1 MIFKSISFKNIMR
14 RLSVFILSLFTTVLF
29 AQQIPLNQFVQN
41 RLNQLFITADSSVY
55 TSFRNTNWLEWNQL
69 HILHKNE
76 IIDSVFGLNANENG
90 SYFFNH
96 FTTDNWIKAAGNN
109 NILAVDPVFE
119 GTVCFSSEKNNP
131 LYSGAAG

>member
-1 MIFKSISFKNIMR
+1 MISNPHLLNIIMR
-14 RLSVFILSLFTTVLF
+14 SFFIFILSLFTTVLF

-96 FTTDNWIKAAGNN
+96 FTTD
-109 NILAVDPVFE
+109 
-119 GTVCFSSEKNNP
+119 
-131 LYSGAAG
+131 